1 MHSLADSQ
9 QTVLARALAPTLYLQ
24 RDEYFPL
31 ERVVAIVHPR
41 RPLIAYVLVWQWDVN
56 GQWMP
61 WTKSSDEEEVWVGY
75 DSLTRKPT
83 DLWTYWHGSVLHT
96 DWRDRGAPEI
106 DVQWGKH
113 GSLPRGVVE
122 SDLPHPQSLNVMY
135 ALNFVLLPDIWMG
148 KLIHGGPWGFF
159 YGYGRYRDFS
169 RPLPLDDR
177 LTVVLSTDDPAT
189 DLEAL
194 LGRRYSRKL
203 PWPASHQ

>member
-1 MHSLADSQ
+1 MAASRRPIRLSVVVLAAVLGTACHRAAVLPPLPVAMHSLADSQ

-83 DLWTYWHGSVLHT
+83 DLWTYWHG
-96 DWRDRGAPEI
+96 
-106 DVQWGKH
+106 
-113 GSLPRGVVE
+113 
-122 SDLPHPQSLNVMY
+122 
-135 ALNFVLLPDIWMG
+135 
-148 KLIHGGPWGFF
+148 
-159 YGYGRYRDFS
+159 
-169 RPLPLDDR
+169 
-177 LTVVLSTDDPAT
+177 
-189 DLEAL
+189 
-194 LGRRYSRKL
+194 
-203 PWPASHQ
+203 